1 MENKMVTMREIARR
15 LNISVSSVSRALK
28 DHKSIGLR
36 TKMRVQALVKEL
48 GYELNTT
55 AISFKNGK
63 TSILGVILPNITDGF
78 FSSAISGIEDCA
90 GKYKYTVLM
99 GQSYDDIEKEKS
111 LVDAMKSHRVDGVL
125 ISIAKHTTNYA
136 HFESFSKYNIPVVFF
151 DRIPNISN
159 IHYVACNLFT
169 GTIAAINY
177 LFKKGHR
184 VIGMING
191 PEKLIASRER
201 KDGYIEA
208 MTKSRLKFDPSLIV
222 NTDLS
227 SEGVYQAAKELLNSK
242 RKPTAIITFN
252 DYVAM
257 DAITYARSQKLKI
270 NKDIAFVSYANE
282 PWNNYTMY
290 PPMASVEQ
298 FPYLQGQK
306 ATEMLMEL
314 INNRDQKTAGNNFK
328 KVILDSELVIKQ
340 LHNLKGR

>member
-1 MENKMVTMREIARR
+1 MENTLVTMREIAKR

-28 DHKSIGLR
+28 DHPSIGLR
-36 TKMRVQALVKEL
+36 TKMRVQALAKEL
-48 GYELNTT
+48 GYELNVT

-63 TSILGVILPNITDGF
+63 TSILGVILPNLTDGF

-90 GKYKYTVLM
+90 SKSNYTVLM
-99 GQSYDDIEKEKS
+99 GQSYDDIDKEKS

-136 HFESFSKYNIPVVFF
+136 HFESFKKYNIPVVFF

-177 LFKKGHR
+177 LFEKGHR

-191 PEKLIASRER
+191 PEKLIASKER
-201 KDGYIEA
+201 KEGYIEA
-208 MTKSRLKFDPSLIV
+208 MTKSRLKFDPSLII

-242 RKPTAIITFN
+242 RKPTGIITFN

-257 DAITYARSQKLKI
+257 DAITYARSQKLRI
-270 NKDIAFVSYANE
+270 NKDVCFVSYANE
-282 PWNNYTMY
+282 PWNNYTVY

-306 ATEMLMEL
+306 ATEILMEL
-314 INNRDQKTAGNNFK
+314 IGNKGAADGGFK
-328 KVILDSELVIKQ
+328 KVILDSQLVIKKPQ
-340 LHNLKGR
+340 SKGR

>member
-1 MENKMVTMREIARR
+1 
-15 LNISVSSVSRALK
+15 
-28 DHKSIGLR
+28 
-36 TKMRVQALVKEL
+36 
-48 GYELNTT
+48 
-55 AISFKNGK
+55 
-63 TSILGVILPNITDGF
+63 
-78 FSSAISGIEDCA
+78 
-90 GKYKYTVLM
+90 M

-151 DRIPNISN
+151 DRIPNIKN

-177 LFKKGHR
+177 LFKNGHR

-227 SEGVYQAAKELLNSK
+227 SEGVYQATRELLNSK

-257 DAITYARSQKLKI
+257 DAITYARSQKLRI

-306 ATEMLMEL
+306 AAEMLMEL
-314 INNRDQKTAGNNFK
+314 INGGTRDSGFK
-328 KVILDSELVIKQ
+328 QIVIESQLAVKQ
-340 LHNLKGR
+340 PHKLKGR

>member
-1 MENKMVTMREIARR
+1 MENKLVTMREIAKR

-28 DHKSIGLR
+28 NHPSIGLR
-36 TKMRVQALVKEL
+36 TKTRVQALVKEL
-48 GYELNTT
+48 GYEPNVT

-63 TSILGVILPNITDGF
+63 TSILGVILPNLTDGF

-90 GKYKYTVLM
+90 SRSNYTVLM
-99 GQSYDDIEKEKS
+99 GQSYDDIDKEKS

-136 HFESFSKYNIPVVFF
+136 HFESFKKYNIPVVFF

-177 LFKKGHR
+177 LFEKGHR

-191 PEKLIASRER
+191 PEKLIASKER
-201 KDGYIEA
+201 KEGYIEA
-208 MTKSRLKFDPSLIV
+208 MTKSRLKFDPSLII

-242 RKPTAIITFN
+242 RKPTGIITFN

-257 DAITYARSQKLKI
+257 DAITYARTQKLRI
-270 NKDIAFVSYANE
+270 NKDVCFVSYANE
-282 PWNNYTMY
+282 PWNKHTVY

-306 ATEMLMEL
+306 ATEILMEL
-314 INNRDQKTAGNNFK
+314 IDNKEVAGGGYK
-328 KVILDSELVIKQ
+328 KVILDSQLVIKDRQ
-340 LHNLKGR
+340 SKGR